1 MLTNTQLLKKKLGIL
16 SRIWLL
22 PIFFL
27 FLGLQG
33 QAQDLTIT
41 GVVSEAATGTPI
53 PGVNILVK
61 GTTNGVV
68 TDFDGNYAI
77 KAATGDVLIFS
88 YVGFESQEIVVGSSS
103 AIDVGMVED
112 TNELDEV
119 VIIGYG
125 SQKKSDLTGSVAVV
139 DTEDAKKLVTH
150 DVAKMIQ
157 GQAPGVT
164 VQSSGEPGG
173 FVNIKIRGIS
183 SFSNNNPL
191 FVVDGMLVD
200 DPFDFAT
207 GEIESIQV
215 LKDAS
220 SAAIY
225 GVRGANGVIIITTK
239 KGSEGKLDITYKSS
253 IGFQNVTKT
262 IPLTDRVGYQN
273 ITNAAYVNSG
283 QAILPGNDSTN
294 PLFIDNVSTNWQ
306 DEAYRTG
313 VLENHSL
320 TFTGGSSL
328 INYNLNVDYFK
339 NTGYL
344 RTPQAYER
352 YSTVLNLGGAKGKF
366 SYGSRLSYTRSDK
379 ENFNEYLAGTS
390 SIINLLQ
397 AIPTMPVYD
406 ENRLG
411 GYGGADNLTQ
421 RAITL
426 NVIGYNNLITN
437 ENLRNRFAGNIWGE
451 YEIIKGLKYTLRA
464 SYDRL
469 DWHDRYFNP
478 PSDLGW
484 YYITTPDEAALNVNT
499 GNRTRTVVDNL
510 LAYDVD
516 LGKHNISAL
525 LGWIQQRDD
534 FYRHTSRAVGYDVE
548 TIPQLNYGASQ
559 SAAEFQTT
567 QTAVSYISRL
577 NYGYDD
583 KYLVTANF
591 RRDKTSLFR
600 EELNTGDYYSFSGAW
615 KVHNESW
622 VNLPDWWE
630 TLKVRGGYGVLGNNT
645 VAPYAY
651 SPTVNAFANYVFN
664 NELVNG
670 TTVVTATDPNLKW
683 EDTKTVNAAI
693 EVGMFNNKLQFSAE
707 YFEKKSTDILADVP
721 LPLSSGSINSAWGVV
736 VRKNAAD
743 VKNNGM
749 EFTMSYNNQ
758 DHEFKYNISANLG
771 TLKNEVLRIGEN
783 DNPISVGEHR
793 TEVGRSIGE
802 IYAYETDG
810 LFQSQEEIDAH
821 ASQPGAQPGDVKFK
835 DLNNDGFINDEDRS
849 FQGVTIPKY
858 SYGLNFSADYKNF
871 DFSMFWQGQGGN
883 KIYNGTY
890 NALMIGGLLN
900 HHTDM
905 LDYWTPTNTD
915 TNIPRPDVTEAN
927 ANARSSDRFVEKG
940 DYIRLQTI
948 QLGYVIPTEKIAFLN
963 HMRVYVSAQ
972 NLLTITNYRGYD
984 PDFASDGLF
993 RRGFEFG
1000 SFPNPRTLS
1009 LGMEVKF

>member
-1 MLTNTQLLKKKLGIL
+1 M
-16 SRIWLL
+16 
-22 PIFFL
+22 
-27 FLGLQG
+27 QG

-68 TDFDGNYAI
+68 SDFDGNYII
-77 KAATGDVLIFS
+77 KATTGNVLIFS
-88 YVGFESQEIVVGSSS
+88 YVGFKSKEIVVGTSS
-103 AIDVGMVED
+103 AIDVGLEED

-239 KGSEGKLDITYKSS
+239 KGAEGKLDITYKSS

-283 QAILPGNDSTN
+283 QAILPGNDPSN
-294 PLFIDNVSTNWQ
+294 PLFIDNVSTDWQ

-320 TFTGGSSL
+320 TFTGGSSML
-328 INYNLNVDYFK
+328 NYNLNVDYFK

-352 YSTVLNLGGAKGKF
+352 YSTVLNLGGKKGKF

-534 FYRHTSRAVGYDVE
+534 FYRHSSRAVGYDVE

-559 SAAEFQTT
+559 SAAEYQTT
-567 QTAVSYISRL
+567 QTAVSYISRV

-583 KYLVTANF
+583 RYLLTANF

-622 VNLPDWWE
+622 VSLPDWWE
-630 TLKVRGGYGVLGNNT
+630 TLKIRGGYGVLGNNT

-651 SPTVNAFANYVFN
+651 SPTVNAFASYVFD
-664 NELVNG
+664 NELANG

-758 DHEFKYNISANLG
+758 DHDFKYNISANLG

-783 DNPISVGEHR
+783 NNPISVGEHR

-890 NALMIGGLLN
+890 NGLMIGGLLN

-940 DYIRLQTI
+940 DYIRLQTL
-948 QLGYVIPTEKIAFLN
+948 QLGYVIPTEKINFLN

-972 NLLTITNYRGYD
+972 NLLTITSYRGYD